1 MYLLVNGSHDDPPL
15 HWVFSGIALMLFSS
29 WTWSAEWYQ
38 SLIGMIP
45 FLIPWLICEK
55 EDDWSYITGVFTDA
69 SVRLRS
75 SKSVPWYGGAGFVLL
90 TWMILTVE
98 IDGTSLQA
106 HEFYGSPFIALLA
119 IGLAAYSWGRKIS
132 PRAGS
137 MMIITALVVSLF
149 AAFSSVGRQRFAGAS
164 CTRGLE

>member
-75 SKSVPWYGGAGFVLL
+75 SKSVPWYGG
-90 TWMILTVE
+90 
-98 IDGTSLQA
+98 Q
-106 HEFYGSPFIALLA
+106 GSS
-119 IGLAAYSWGRKIS
+119 YSPG
-132 PRAGS
+132 
-137 MMIITALVVSLF
+137 
-149 AAFSSVGRQRFAGAS
+149 
-164 CTRGLE
+164 